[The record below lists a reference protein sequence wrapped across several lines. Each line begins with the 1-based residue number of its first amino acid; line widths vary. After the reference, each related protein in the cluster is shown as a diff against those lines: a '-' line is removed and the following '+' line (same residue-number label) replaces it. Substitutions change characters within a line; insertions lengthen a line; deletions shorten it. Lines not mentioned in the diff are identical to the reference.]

1 MTLTGSSHNG
11 GGFSQ
16 FRQVYCWQMK
26 RGRMASILCIALTL
40 ICFTAVHLCE
50 SVSSYHNYFD
60 NPSEWGENITQAYL
74 TTMFS
79 NSVAE
84 KLSTEIAVILAPLL
98 VVFLIVFSIQTFQY
112 MHKRRSVDLFHALP
126 VRRTP
131 LLLGS
136 MAAIGTVLGVVI
148 LLNLFIC
155 SCVDMAL
162 GAEGDY
168 TLCWVL
174 SHAGYLLLLTAASLC
189 GTVFLL
195 VSCGTV
201 SGAVFAGVLLT
212 VGWPILVGCGAE
224 IIRSSLP
231 GSTLI
236 ASGAVLTALTPYLAF
251 LVPYSGT
258 ATLELLMAYDTYDS
272 TGSQIATV
280 ELWPVLWW
288 ILVTILLFVG
298 CVLVY
303 RRRKSEAAENYFAYP
318 ILRIII
324 RFILSGAVGLSCAL
338 FFGTISGS
346 NVVFYIAAVAASVLA
361 HLMTQIIWVRGTKQ
375 IAQSFIAYGA
385 LLFSMAVFFVSLATG
400 GLGYVA
406 QIPDQTEVNDI
417 RVELP
422 ILHFDD
428 SKGTYLYMNGHVY
441 QVVSQSSQ
449 QTGTEMDGDTAF
461 SVEPRVQEAESIQTI
476 LALHQTLIDSC
487 DKPYLPVQAD
497 SDYTCQIEYH
507 LKNGNTM
514 TRVYNIPGYSG
525 EMGDLREHTTEP
537 YGTPEILAAMAK
549 AAALEEMQAFN
560 PLDALTADRV
570 TAVRMEQDD
579 GEVSIQG
586 EMKDTITAKQQKKL
600 WNTFLK
606 ELNSSTF
613 AYTYREANDDS
624 SDMSYYIEVD
634 TEWSGDQWPES
645 LVELVKKSGTDQAL
659 DQTAQSDLTL
669 SANSSGYYV
678 PSSCPKTR
686 ALIEQ
691 YIGDNVERYAYAD
704 SGKDG
709 TLLE

>member
-1 MTLTGSSHNG
+1 MTLTGSSHKG

-26 RGRMASILCIALTL
+26 RGRMASILCIVLTL

-60 NPSEWGENITQAYL
+60 NPSEWGESVTQAYL

-84 KLSTEIAVILAPLL
+84 NLSTEIAVVLAPLL

-148 LLNLFIC
+148 LLNLLIC
-155 SCVDMAL
+155 GCVDMAL
-162 GAEGDY
+162 GAEGKY

-174 SHAGYLLLLTAASLC
+174 SHVGYLLLLTAASLC

-201 SGAVFAGVLLT
+201 SGAVFAGILLT

-288 ILVTILLFVG
+288 VLVTILLFAG
-298 CVLVY
+298 CILVY

-318 ILRIII
+318 ILRIVI

-338 FFGTISGS
+338 FFGVIIDS
-346 NVVFYIAAVAASVLA
+346 NAVFYVTAVIASALV
-361 HLMTQIIWVRGTKQ
+361 HLVTQIIWVRGTKQ

-385 LLFSMAVFFVSLATG
+385 LLFSMAVFFVGLATG

-406 QIPDQTEVNDI
+406 QIPDQTEVDYI
-417 RVELP
+417 RVDLP
-422 ILHFDD
+422 VLHFDD
-428 SKGTYLYMNGHVY
+428 SKETYLYSANHTY
-441 QVVSQSSQ
+441 QVLYDSGQ
-449 QTGTEMDGDTAF
+449 QEWPAIDGTAF
-461 SVEPRVQEAESIQTI
+461 SVEPKFQAAESVQTI
-476 LALHQTLIDSC
+476 QALHQTLIDSY

-497 SDYTCQIEYH
+497 SDYTCQIKYY

-514 TRVYNIPGYSG
+514 VRVYNVPGYSS
-525 EMGDLREHTTEP
+525 EMGDLRDHTTEP

-549 AAALEEMQAFN
+549 VAALEEMQAFN
-560 PLDALTADRV
+560 PLDVLTADCI
-570 TAVRMEQDD
+570 TNVRMEQDD
-579 GEVSIQG
+579 GETAIQG
-586 EMKDTITAKQQKKL
+586 EMGEAITEKQQKKL
-600 WNTFLK
+600 LDTFLK
-606 ELNSSTF
+606 ELNSNTF
-613 AYTYREANDDS
+613 AYTYREANSDS
-624 SDMSYYIEVD
+624 SDMSYYIEVN

-645 LVELVKKSGTDQAL
+645 LAELVKKSCTDEAL
-659 DQTAQSDLTL
+659 DQKPQSELTL
-669 SANSSGYYV
+669 STDNNSYYI
-678 PSSCPKTR
+678 PRSCPKTR
-686 ALIEQ
+686 ALIEE
-691 YIGDNVERYAYAD
+691 YIGDNVERSTYDD